1 MEKHKAL
8 YQVQTDKLKDEY
20 LKQYDKKEEFRKELV
35 ETKKK
40 NIRLNN
46 KILDVDMQIDAL
58 KDMLEGN
65 EGG

>member
-1 MEKHKAL
+1 MEKVKAL